1 MTIHSSKGL
10 EAETVIVFVN
20 YSDYWF
26 GRNSERERD
35 QKYRSYFVAFSR
47 AEIGLHIFFKKTEN
61 KNGQNFNIIQ
71 NNIKDKIIACRDNVN
86 NSLEKIVSIFTSQ

>member
-47 AEIGLHIFFKKTEN
+47 AEIGLHIFF
-61 KNGQNFNIIQ
+61 
-71 NNIKDKIIACRDNVN
+71 
-86 NSLEKIVSIFTSQ
+86 